1 MKGKT
6 MMKLLSELGIV
17 GLVIG
22 LVVLGILWPLVLIWA
37 VNTLFGFGIAYT
49 FLNWLAAF
57 ILVLT
62 FGKSTSSSTKN

>member
-1 MKGKT
+1 MI
-6 MMKLLSELGIV
+6 KLMSELGI
-17 GLVIG
+17 IG
-22 LVVLGILWPLVLIWA
+22 LVVAVIVLGILWPLVLIWA

-57 ILVLT
+57 ILILT